1 MKIRDIFET
10 LRYKIRYGSIVEWY
24 NFWYL
29 VLRKKH
35 KFIPQVASVDETIRK
50 IIDDRCS
57 VSRFGDGEVLLT
69 SPEKEIRF
77 QKGDAQLAARLTE
90 VLKSEEDGH
99 IVCISDA
106 FSDLYRYNRKSR
118 RFWRTHFFLYGSW
131 WDRLLVPGRKYYN
144 TFVTRPYMDFARKED
159 SARWFRDMKGIWD
172 NRDVIFIEGEKSR
185 LGVGNDLFD
194 NVRSIRRILCPPRD
208 AFGRLED
215 IKQEARKLEKGVLF
229 LIALGPAATV
239 LAYDLFKEG
248 YQAIDVGHVDVEYEW
263 WRMGARKKV
272 KLERKYVNETAIGS
286 EVADA
291 GEEYRKQII
300 AQIV

>member
-57 VSRFGDGEVLLT
+57 VSR
-69 SPEKEIRF
+69 
-77 QKGDAQLAARLTE
+77 
-90 VLKSEEDGH
+90 
-99 IVCISDA
+99 
-106 FSDLYRYNRKSR
+106 
-118 RFWRTHFFLYGSW
+118 
-131 WDRLLVPGRKYYN
+131 
-144 TFVTRPYMDFARKED
+144 
-159 SARWFRDMKGIWD
+159 
-172 NRDVIFIEGEKSR
+172 
-185 LGVGNDLFD
+185 
-194 NVRSIRRILCPPRD
+194 
-208 AFGRLED
+208 
-215 IKQEARKLEKGVLF
+215 
-229 LIALGPAATV
+229 
-239 LAYDLFKEG
+239 
-248 YQAIDVGHVDVEYEW
+248 